1 MVPLVRVIG
10 ISAGFFSGL
19 LGLGG
24 SLHMTPLFLYAPG
37 WAGIGAL
44 PVKQITGLTMVQ
56 GFAGAVSGLTRQWIL
71 TNS

>member
-24 SLHMTPLFLYAPG
+24 SLHMTPLFLYAP
-37 WAGIGAL
+37 
-44 PVKQITGLTMVQ
+44 
-56 GFAGAVSGLTRQWIL
+56 QWEHDCL
-71 TNS
+71 RLLMEEVGPKVADLG